1 MRAAEMQI
9 YFETNI
15 SRITGARNKSLI
27 TLSLF
32 VITLPEPVFR

>member
-1 MRAAEMQI
+1 MRATEMQI